1 MYMTTTKVTE
11 LLGVSSLSSD
21 AAIKNALSYARAT
34 LQGVRVLDV
43 ISIGLHGSSLDEW
56 HALVRV
62 SSLAPDHRMA
72 RCA

>member
-21 AAIKNALSYARAT
+21 AAIKNALSYARST

-62 SSLAPDHRMA
+62 SSLVPDHRMA